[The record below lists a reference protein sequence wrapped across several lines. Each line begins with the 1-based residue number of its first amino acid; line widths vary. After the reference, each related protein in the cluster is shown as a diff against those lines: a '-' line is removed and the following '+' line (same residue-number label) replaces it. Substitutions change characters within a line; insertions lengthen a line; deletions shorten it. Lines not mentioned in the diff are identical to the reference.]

1 MSSDEPSHHA
11 TSVKQDALPQ
21 VWACANQLRWNHC
34 RGAKEADK
42 SVSRPGRILSSLR
55 SPRRELRMS
64 PSALIRWILE
74 RLTAAT
80 PWPHSRSTLSSIL
93 VGANDFTS
101 RPRDQADHDVRVDA
115 LLEEMHRAVREAHID
130 PAGVERIELVVA
142 AAVDHADP

>member
-1 MSSDEPSHHA
+1 MREPASLEPLPGCEGSGQIRFPPGQDLIQSSHSA
-11 TSVKQDALPQ
+11 
-21 VWACANQLRWNHC
+21 
-34 RGAKEADK
+34 
-42 SVSRPGRILSSLR
+42 SRIKNVPLS

-64 PSALIRWILE
+64 PSALIRWMLE
-74 RLTAAT
+74 RLTAGR
-80 PWPHSRSTLSSIL
+80 PWPHSRSRCSSILSSIL